1 MVSPLR
7 KQRDAILLRV
17 KRNDATANAAA
28 SIEVAN
34 QALSASADSLHIK
47 LVEFEQDKLA
57 LKEFTQIAQKV
68 NHKREVLIPKYKPMV
83 EAYLEAGE
91 AYQNPIFTDLIV
103 WMFDAEELDTAIDW
117 CIQAIEKG
125 LPTPENFK
133 RPWPEVCADF
143 VLEWAEKTF
152 PTGNSIQPYFNQVLN
167 KIESDWAV
175 NEKLHAKWLKF
186 AGYALLTNEKGQVKP
201 SDVGDLEKLES
212 ALAFMTKAHELHNK
226 VGVTTKIKEVQ
237 SRINAIQEGKNL

>member
-1 MVSPLR
+1 MGSPLKR
-7 KQRDAILLRV
+7 QREAIMLCV
-17 KRNDATANAAA
+17 AKKAGKPQAA
-28 SIEVAN
+28 SDTLA
-34 QALSASADSLHIK
+34 ASQDSLHLK

-57 LKEFTQIAQKV
+57 LKEFTQITQKV
-68 NHKREVLIPKYKPMV
+68 NHKRDVLIPKYKPMV

-103 WMFDAEELDTAIDW
+103 WLFDAEELDTAIDW
-117 CIQAIEKG
+117 CCKAIEQG

-143 VLEWAEKTF
+143 VLEWAEKTH
-152 PTGNSIQPYFNQVLN
+152 PTGNSIQPYFNQVLE
-167 KIESDWAV
+167 KIESEWAV

-186 AGYALLTNEKGQVKP
+186 AGYALLTNAKGQVKA
-201 SDVGDLEKLES
+201 SDVGDLEVLES
-212 ALAFMTKAHELHNK
+212 SLAFMSKAHELHNK